1 MSAYEVVQMAITGEL
16 CNPGFRLLHTMVYY
30 ISVHNTLSVF
40 MQNMLIVAILDCFLW
55 VFVRIL
61 WDMAPII
68 IMLLLLYPPNQTKY
82 AILEKYLMR
91 FFNTFVWLW
100 QFVTSFQILNV
111 LVYSGTCIGDHLLR
125 ATTCLRDHFR
135 GPPVVFYYILH
146 LLRAT
151 TCLTRP
157 RPPILRV
164 RRPFFPVKA
173 TTFPRKKTTNITN
186 NLCHHHRRPQ
196 KACRPWTLA
205 TTNGIATI
213 Y

>member
-82 AILEKYLMR
+82 AILEKYLIWPL
-91 FFNTFVWLW
+91 FVSIKYIFWREIRS
-100 QFVTSFQILNV
+100 VCTSVHAL
-111 LVYSGTCIGDHLLR
+111 
-125 ATTCLRDHFR
+125 CL
-135 GPPVVFYYILH
+135 
-146 LLRAT
+146 
-151 TCLTRP
+151 
-157 RPPILRV
+157 
-164 RRPFFPVKA
+164 
-173 TTFPRKKTTNITN
+173 KKGQNDT
-186 NLCHHHRRPQ
+186 
-196 KACRPWTLA
+196 
-205 TTNGIATI
+205 IASLI
-213 Y
+213 